1 MPVEDDEDDNR
12 KDAST
17 CVGMKYLEDYSR
29 LDNIYLVKTIY
40 VVEKM
45 EYLEDFWNV
54 ENDGAN
60 DDRKEILE
68 EN

>member
-1 MPVEDDEDDNR
+1 
-12 KDAST
+12 
-17 CVGMKYLEDYSR
+17 MKYLEDYSR

-40 VVEKM
+40 MVEKM

>member
-1 MPVEDDEDDNR
+1 MPVKDDEDDNW
-12 KDAST
+12 KDASS

-29 LDNIYLVKTIY
+29 LDNIYLVNTIY

-54 ENDGAN
+54 ENDGTN
-60 DDRKEILE
+60 DDRKEIFE